1 MCGVCAARLKPETGG
16 GRSEGAEV
24 QWAKLEF
31 SNGLNAERSCR
42 FFVPA
47 QLRFRLI
54 GSRRGKRAKGKANL
68 NRRRDA
74 DCTTVPALFQRGE
87 ASLHSEME
95 REILR
100 FGPKIRCSG
109 EGKLLTPIFLF
120 PRKELFSLLSRI
132 FSADIKVHF
141 SFPHFLPSPPSFLRS
156 SLRRWAE
163 NGDRMCGRFHPT

>member
-1 MCGVCAARLKPETGG
+1 M
-16 GRSEGAEV
+16 
-24 QWAKLEF
+24 
-31 SNGLNAERSCR
+31 
-42 FFVPA
+42 PA

-54 GSRRGKRAKGKANL
+54 GSRRGKRATGKANL

-120 PRKELFSLLSRI
+120 PRKALFSLLLL
-132 FSADIKVHF
+132 SAAHFFRRHKSTLLFPPFFAVATFLSVPPQMGRKRRSDVRPISQPDRLLHKVVVD
-141 SFPHFLPSPPSFLRS
+141 LKII
-156 SLRRWAE
+156 
-163 NGDRMCGRFHPT
+163 